1 MKTTLHHEITVNL
14 QLSRDEAEWLLHY
27 LEYYP
32 RDQQFLSEFQKK
44 RHTELRVLLS
54 TSLDRIQNTTMP
66 FEE

>member
-1 MKTTLHHEITVNL
+1 MKTTLKHEITVNL
-14 QLSRDEAEWLLHY
+14 QLSRDEANWLLQY
-27 LEYYP
+27 LEHYP
-32 RDQQFLSEFQKK
+32 RDQQFLCEFQKK